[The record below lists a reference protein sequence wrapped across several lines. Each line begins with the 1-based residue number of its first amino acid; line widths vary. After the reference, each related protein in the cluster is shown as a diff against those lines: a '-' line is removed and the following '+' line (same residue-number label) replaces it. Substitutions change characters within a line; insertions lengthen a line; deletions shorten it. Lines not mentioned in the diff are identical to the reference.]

1 MTRRIMITALGVTW
15 LGLLACASE
24 PEAKKAQ
31 PPSKG
36 SATKAA
42 KPVIHPAIGDRV
54 VVLHERIEATHI
66 VATARS
72 EDLRSKEIMVG
83 DGMEVSDV
91 DAFFKQSKVRLAAIP
106 AGTTGVVL
114 DAVEPWDKGNELRA
128 VKVGI
133 TSGALDGQA
142 WWITDQ
148 GVAARKTL
156 EGERRIARW
165 RALVNS
171 GERIDPRDAR
181 TYVSPDK
188 PPRNKRQEKPRG

>member
-1 MTRRIMITALGVTW
+1 MTRRIILTVLGVMW
-15 LGLLACASE
+15 WGLIAPASE

-31 PPSKG
+31 PPAKG

-42 KPVIHPAIGDRV
+42 KAVLHPAAGDRV
-54 VVLHERIEATHI
+54 LILHERIEATHI
-66 VATARS
+66 VATARP

-114 DAVEPWDKGNELRA
+114 DTVEPWDKGNELRA

-133 TSGALDGQA
+133 TSGPLDGQA
-142 WWITDQ
+142 WWISDQ
-148 GVAARKTL
+148 GVAARKTP

-165 RALVNS
+165 RALVNA
-171 GERIDPRDAR
+171 GERTDPRNAK
-181 TYVSPDK
+181 TYVSPEK
-188 PPRNKRQEKPRG
+188 PASSKRQEKPRG